1 MAEEKDYYKILGV
14 DKNATPEQIKSAY
27 KKVAIKY
34 HPDRNPGDKEAEEK
48 FKEAAEAYDVL
59 SDADKRARYDQ
70 FGAAGVN
77 GAGGFGGFGGQGMDI
92 NDIFSHFGDIFGD
105 MGFGGFGGFG
115 GGRRQGGRPV
125 YKGGDLKMKV
135 KLSLAEIATGVTK
148 KFKVRKDVVCDH
160 CHGSGCADGHQ
171 PETCQT
177 CHGTGYVV
185 RNQRTMLGM
194 VQTQQP
200 CPTCQGEGTVVKD
213 KCTYCHGEGIVKGEE
228 VIDLDI
234 PAGVAEGMQLS
245 VRGKGNAGAHNGIA
259 GDLLILIE
267 EEKHPQLER
276 DGSNL
281 IYHLFI
287 SFPQAA
293 LGCNIDVPSINGS
306 VNIKIPAGT
315 QSGDIIRIKGKGL
328 PEINS
333 YSKGE
338 LIVNINVWTPKKMT
352 KDEEQMM
359 RTLLKSENF
368 KPKPTANDKSIL
380 DKIRDF
386 FN

>member
-1 MAEEKDYYKILGV
+1 MDKRDYYEVLEVSKTASV
-14 DKNATPEQIKSAY
+14 EEIKKAY
-27 KKVAIKY
+27 RKKAMLY
-34 HPDRNPGDKEAEEK
+34 HPDRNPGSKEAEEK
-48 FKEAAEAYDVL
+48 FKEAAEAYGVL
-59 SDADKRARYDQ
+59 SDQNKRARYDRY
-70 FGAAGVN
+70 GHAGMS
-77 GAGGFGGFGGQGMDI
+77 GQDFGGSM
-92 NDIFSHFGDIFGD
+92 NDIFSQFGDIFSD
-105 MGFGGFGGFG
+105 LFG
-115 GGRRQGGRPV
+115 GGFSGFSSGGGQRHV
-125 YKGGDLKMKV
+125 YRGSNLRLRVKLTLEEISTGVKKKV
-135 KLSLAEIATGVTK
+135 KVSKYVPCQKCNGTG
-148 KFKVRKDVVCDH
+148 
-160 CHGSGCADGHQ
+160 SEDGTM
-171 PETCQT
+171 ETCTACGGKGQRMMRSGFFTQVST
-177 CHGTGYVV
+177 CSVCG
-185 RNQRTMLGM
+185 
-194 VQTQQP
+194 
-200 CPTCQGEGTVVKD
+200 GEGQVIKK
-213 KCTYCHGEGIVKGEE
+213 KCSCCNGDGIVKGEE